1 MSGDVLDRPESR
13 CGGGRGGSRDDAD
26 GTARA
31 RGENR
36 DERREESVE
45 TLRYALNGFLA
56 AVRSERAGRSAAADS
71 PQVRRHRILVTLAD
85 ELDLDPATLATVVG
99 LPLPQVS
106 AMLEALGREGLVEGV
121 RPGRGR
127 GGTVARLTP
136 AGLRALDELDTGFR
150 RHWEATVAD
159 LPDED
164 LRTAARV
171 ISRLTGVIVP
181 AR

>member
-13 CGGGRGGSRDDAD
+13 RGGRDSVREGAES
-26 GTARA
+26 TAEA
-31 RGENR
+31 GVEDRG
-36 DERREESVE
+36 ERREESVE
-45 TLRYALNGFLA
+45 TLRYAFNGFLA
-56 AVRSERAGRSAAADS
+56 AVRSERAGRSAGADS
-71 PQVRRHRILVTLAD
+71 PHIRRHRILVTLAD

-136 AGLRALDELDTGFR
+136 EGLRALDELDTGFR
-150 RHWEATVAD
+150 RHWEAALAD